1 MKVAIVSDIHIDEQ
15 QDEKVFEEVFAQC
28 INESG
33 ADVLLIA
40 GDISEYYMRT
50 LAFIRRLRKKISAEL
65 YFCPG
70 NHDLWSKYEPDI
82 SVVDVIRY
90 MEGKNGDE
98 GFLQNRGVLLTD
110 KTALVA
116 GCGWYDY
123 SFAYPEKFT
132 EDQLSQK
139 CYMDRWWRDGIYAK
153 HGMADSE
160 VDALWKN
167 QLAQLVESYSDYDII
182 FMTHMVNHPAFL
194 VGEDHEKY
202 EMFQYFNGFLGSYGL
217 YEVAKS
223 SHIKFAVSGHV
234 HYRKSFTENGI
245 YYMCRCLG
253 YPKEFSAFG
262 GKEDLAGQIKDAM
275 EIIEIS

>member
-1 MKVAIVSDIHIDEQ
+1 MKVAIISDIHIDEQ
-15 QDEKVFEEVFAQC
+15 DDELVFEDVFAQC
-28 INESG
+28 INDSG
-33 ADVLLIA
+33 ADILLIA

-50 LAFIRRLRKKISAEL
+50 LAFIKRLRKKVSAEL

-70 NHDLWSKYEPDI
+70 NHDLWSKFEPNI
-82 SVVDVIRY
+82 SVVDVIQY
-90 MEGKNGDE
+90 MEGKNGDDS
-98 GFLQNRGVLLTD
+98 FLQNRGVLLTD
-110 KTALVA
+110 RTALVA

-123 SFAYPEKFT
+123 SFAYPDKFT
-132 EDQLSQK
+132 EEQLSK
-139 CYMDRWWRDGIYAK
+139 KRYMDRWWRDGMYAK
-153 HGMADSE
+153 HGMTDTE
-160 VDALWKN
+160 VNLLWKN
-167 QLAQLVESYSDYDII
+167 QLVKIVDSFADYDVI

-223 SHIKFAVSGHV
+223 SNIKYAVSGHV
-234 HYRKSFTENGI
+234 HYRKSFMEDGI

-253 YPKEFSAFG
+253 YPREFNAFG
-262 GKEDLAGQIKDAM
+262 GVPDLKSQIEDAM